1 MFIAYG
7 YSNMDY
13 IANSV
18 YRPLQDAIS
27 PVMMARQQ
35 LQQQKLTDMDGK
47 HFLND
52 NDTLRVV
59 EQTLDEHCASVV
71 GAAAEVHIVF
81 QIMVAGMLSDGSP
94 NILLYMMSYAII
106 TRGAIKIFDFI
117 PKQIKK
123 ISKWAQSG
131 MEEDLQVVDIW
142 NEFRI
147 DHLANGA
154 FFLSTYVIIEMLA
167 MSPID
172 CFSHE
177 MEGTMIIIGLA
188 VMLAARFF
196 RNGKYKEVGRKSGIC
211 IGLAPLVLNY
221 VTGAPL
227 FKVAA
232 WMTVTWFQNPD
243 VFWEYLTYAMIV
255 GEILKAP
262 KEWKIK
268 FDERKLRQEEERKNQ
283 RKKTMDS
290 TWRVVSSASKWRKKA
305 VASATKKKKGLDSA
319 IKKGA
324 NKGETKQEK

>member
-1 MFIAYG
+1 
-7 YSNMDY
+7 
-13 IANSV
+13 
-18 YRPLQDAIS
+18 
-27 PVMMARQQ
+27 
-35 LQQQKLTDMDGK
+35 
-47 HFLND
+47 
-52 NDTLRVV
+52 
-59 EQTLDEHCASVV
+59 
-71 GAAAEVHIVF
+71 
-81 QIMVAGMLSDGSP
+81 
-94 NILLYMMSYAII
+94 MSYAII

-123 ISKWAQSG
+123 IAKWAQSG
-131 MEEDLQVVDIW
+131 MEKDLQVVDIL
-142 NEFRI
+142 NEFKI

-154 FFLSTYVIIEMLA
+154 FFLSNYVIIEMLA

-243 VFWEYLTYAMIV
+243 VLWEYLTYAMIV

-262 KEWKIK
+262 KEWKMK
-268 FDERKLRQEEERKNQ
+268 FDERKLRQQEEERKIQ
-283 RKKTMDS
+283 RKKTMGS
-290 TWRVVSSASKWRKKA
+290 TWRVVSSASEWRKKA